1 MLRFRDNIAATVS
14 VLIAAVALAAW
25 SVWSSRQP
33 QSEDVSIVSVAV
45 SKTGQWLAA
54 GTTHGRVAVWN
65 RDDRS
70 QLLRGDHG
78 TLNDLQF
85 SPDERWLAIADRGL
99 TLRPL
104 DPLEHPLII
113 RDDNRNYGTVRFSPI
128 DGTILT
134 ITGEGIIETL
144 QSQTAKTITRVCCS
158 TIGGEVAFSPDGLFL
173 LCAGHWP
180 GVWEVRSGNLVAR
193 LTRAREFMTFRPIAF
208 RGGDVLMG
216 SQDGGIRIW
225 DLATKR
231 LIGTSPRLPD
241 WVDTIAVQENTGLIV
256 HGCFGKS
263 LRVWNPETNLQQLLV
278 GAQPTSNVL
287 FNPSDGSL
295 IMGTGHGSVEFWD
308 IQHSHRKRVLAFPA
322 EAAEP
327 ARWIETGPL
336 GFGAWGPPPPDPVR
350 SAPAL
355 DRKPMH
361 RTKMT
366 ILGLLFT
373 LFFLLF
379 PLAQEEYLLRMKTW
393 GMPGENQFQVDIHPD
408 GLMIVQQIKP
418 PWAEKDKKP
427 KVVQVKLTP
436 TELQKVHK
444 MAIESARSGDFQKG
458 CSETADG
465 QNARISVWVK
475 NQPIEK
481 ECIGAIHWP
490 AKASQT
496 ETLLNII
503 NSKLPKEIEVY

>member
-1 MLRFRDNIAATVS
+1 MLRFRDNVAATVS
-14 VLIAAVALAAW
+14 VLIGTVVLASW
-25 SVWSSRQP
+25 FVWPSHQR

-54 GTTHGRVAVWN
+54 GTADGRVAVWN

-104 DPLEHPLII
+104 DPLERPLII

-144 QSQTAKTITRVCCS
+144 QPQTAKTITRVCCS

-180 GVWEVRSGNLVAR
+180 RVWEVRSGNLVAR
-193 LTRAREFMTFRPIAF
+193 LTRAREFMALRPIAF

-241 WVDTIAVQENTGLIV
+241 WVDTIAVQENTGFVVYGSL
-256 HGCFGKS
+256 GKP
-263 LRVWNPETNLQQLLV
+263 LRVWIPETGLQQLLV

-308 IQHSHRKRVLAFPA
+308 IQHSQRKRVLAFPA
-322 EAAEP
+322 EAAQP
-327 ARWIETGPL
+327 R
-336 GFGAWGPPPPDPVR
+336 GAADHGQRLP
-350 SAPAL
+350 S
-355 DRKPMH
+355 
-361 RTKMT
+361 RTVTYLKT
-366 ILGLLFT
+366 
-373 LFFLLF
+373 FF
-379 PLAQEEYLLRMKTW
+379 
-393 GMPGENQFQVDIHPD
+393 V
-408 GLMIVQQIKP
+408 
-418 PWAEKDKKP
+418 
-427 KVVQVKLTP
+427 
-436 TELQKVHK
+436 
-444 MAIESARSGDFQKG
+444 
-458 CSETADG
+458 
-465 QNARISVWVK
+465 
-475 NQPIEK
+475 
-481 ECIGAIHWP
+481 
-490 AKASQT
+490 
-496 ETLLNII
+496 
-503 NSKLPKEIEVY
+503 